1 MIFLVL
7 FGNGHFHNAV
17 STFTNFLKLEVEND
31 NVTPRLRN
39 VVLINIEMHN
49 VDSTLFDVVPHCN
62 VYINQKTTLRQL

>member
-1 MIFLVL
+1 MILLVL

-39 VVLINIEMHN
+39 VVLIN

-62 VYINQKTTLRQL
+62 VCINQKTTLRQL